1 MFFLFP
7 LLLVGMLLETL
18 SVGMVI
24 PAIGLLLEPNYLND
38 YRWIQLVLEFLGNP
52 NEKQRVILGL
62 IALGSV
68 FVLKNT
74 FLFFQVLTQGTFVYG
89 AQREIAVKLFQNY
102 LLRPYGYHLQNNSSF
117 MIRNLTTEINGYC
130 SYVLMPFLNLIG
142 EALVVLALLILLIVI
157 QPIAT
162 VCIGICLGLTLLV
175 FFKLTNMKVAK
186 WGEERQDADE
196 AKIRYLQQGFGAI
209 KEIILNGRVDYFVQ
223 LFQKPNIIS
232 GLMTKREYIFQYVP
246 KQFVEALVIVCL
258 IGFCVLLI
266 TLNRTSIEVL
276 TMLGL
281 LATAG
286 FRLIPSF
293 SRILRNLQSIQ
304 FGWAS
309 VKVLQE
315 QMMMTNQ
322 SFQEL
327 TEEFTDINFQDR
339 LKFNQISF
347 SYAESNELVL
357 DGIDIEISKGETV
370 GIVGESGVGKST
382 LNNVLLGLVS
392 PTAGSFEIDGKN
404 LEDGNKK
411 IWQAKIGY
419 VPQEVYLLDESILQN
434 IAFGMPVNQIDED
447 GLQEVIKI
455 TKLDK
460 FVADLPNGL
469 NTMAGEKGVRLS
481 GGQKQRIGI
490 ARALFSSP
498 EMLVL
503 DEATSALDLQT
514 EKEILDGIKAYQ
526 RKLTTLIITHRKST
540 LEICDSVYELELGK
554 LKVVNH

>member
-1 MFFLFP
+1 
-7 LLLVGMLLETL
+7 
-18 SVGMVI
+18 
-24 PAIGLLLEPNYLND
+24 
-38 YRWIQLVLEFLGNP
+38 
-52 NEKQRVILGL
+52 
-62 IALGSV
+62 
-68 FVLKNT
+68 
-74 FLFFQVLTQGTFVYG
+74 
-89 AQREIAVKLFQNY
+89 
-102 LLRPYGYHLQNNSSF
+102 
-117 MIRNLTTEINGYC
+117 
-130 SYVLMPFLNLIG
+130 MPFLNLIS
-142 EALVVLALLILLIVI
+142 EALVVLALLMLLIAI
-157 QPIAT
+157 KPIAT

-186 WGEERQDADE
+186 WGEERQVADE

-266 TLNRTSIEVL
+266 ALNRTSIEVL

-309 VKVLQE
+309 RKVIAGANEYDEPIL
-315 QMMMTNQ
+315 
-322 SFQEL
+322 SEL

-347 SYAESNELVL
+347 SYEESKELVL

-404 LEDGNKK
+404 LNDGNQK

-460 FVADLPNGL
+460 LVTDLPNGL
-469 NTMAGEKGVRLS
+469 NTMAGERGVRLS

-526 RKLTTLIITHRKST
+526 RKLTIFIITHRKST
-540 LEICDSVYELELGK
+540 LQICDSVYELELGK
-554 LKVVNH
+554 LKVVNHLNN